1 MKNLQALR
9 ADLTENKINLLTDQA
24 AFMVKGGGGYGKKS
38 QKKSGKKS
46 RKSRKSNKGGGYGHG
61 CGCYCGW

>member
-9 ADLTENKINLLTDQA
+9 ANLAENKINLLTDQA
-24 AFMVKGGGGYGKKS
+24 AFMVKGGGGHGKKS

-46 RKSRKSNKGGGYGHG
+46 RKSRKSNRGGGYG